1 LCFLLLKGLLS
12 CLLLLRWRR
21 YRYICLRGRNLR
33 RLMHWSSAVLTEL
46 IFRI

>member
-1 LCFLLLKGLLS
+1 MCICLLKGLRS

-33 RLMHWSSAVLTEL
+33 RLMHCSSAVLTEL
-46 IFRI
+46 IIRI